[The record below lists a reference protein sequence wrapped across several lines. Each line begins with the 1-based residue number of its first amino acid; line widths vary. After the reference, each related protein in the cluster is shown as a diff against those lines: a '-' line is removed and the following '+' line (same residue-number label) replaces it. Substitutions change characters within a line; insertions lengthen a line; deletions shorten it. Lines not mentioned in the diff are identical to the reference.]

1 MMEKSNGEKPRG
13 YTITFKIIWKNFER
27 FNSFLY
33 GIGAGFILILGLIT
47 ILDVGGRFLFN
58 KALYGGLE
66 LSELSLST
74 IIFLCFGY
82 SFTSNAHI
90 NIDILTSRLP
100 SKVQGI
106 LEKFTTSLVLLFLI
120 VLIKESLRI
129 AIAERGDYTD
139 SLQIPTFYFALLVP
153 LGSALAALS
162 IFLQLLSDI
171 FPKLKNKE

>member
-1 MMEKSNGEKPRG
+1 MVQKSKGEKPRG
-13 YTITFKIIWKNFER
+13 YRIAFKIFWDNFER
-27 FNSFLY
+27 FNAGLY
-33 GIGAGFILILGLIT
+33 MIGSALILILGLIT
-47 ILDVGGRFLFN
+47 IRDVSGRYLFN
-58 KALYGGLE
+58 RALYGGLE
-66 LSELSLST
+66 LSELGLVT

-82 SFTSNAHI
+82 SFTLKAHI

-100 SKVQGI
+100 SRVQGL

-129 AIAERGDYTD
+129 ALLERGDYTD

-162 IFLQLLSDI
+162 IFFQLLADI
-171 FPKLKNKE
+171 LQIPKNKG